1 LSERPVVNLA
11 LCDDCGL
18 CAAVCYQGGLVMAQ
32 GKLILV
38 AEVECD
44 WCAECEAVCP
54 QHAISCAFEIVY
66 E

>member
-1 LSERPVVNLA
+1 MSEKPVINLD
-11 LCDDCGL
+11 LCDGCGL
-18 CAAVCYQGGLVMAQ
+18 CIAVCYCGGLVMV
-32 GKLILV
+32 GRVLTLV

-54 QHAISCAFEIVY
+54 RNAISCPFEIVF

>member
-1 LSERPVVNLA
+1 MSEKPVVNLA
-11 LCDDCGL
+11 LCDGCGL
-18 CAAVCYQGGLVMAQ
+18 CAAVCYQGGLVMVQ

-44 WCAECEAVCP
+44 WCAQCEAVCP
-54 QHAISCAFEIVY
+54 HHAISCAFEIVF